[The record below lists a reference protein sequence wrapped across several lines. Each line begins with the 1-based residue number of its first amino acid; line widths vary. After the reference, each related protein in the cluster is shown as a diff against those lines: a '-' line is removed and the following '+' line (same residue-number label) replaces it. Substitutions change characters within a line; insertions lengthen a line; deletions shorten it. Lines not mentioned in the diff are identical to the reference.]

1 MTTSGDDQ
9 AGAGLQSRLR
19 RELAAALRARDQVAV
34 AALRTALSALANAE
48 AVPAPAIPRGSVPAA
63 GAASRNA
70 APGSPAPGSPAPGS
84 PAPGSPAPGS
94 AAPGS
99 PVPGSA
105 AAGSAAPGGD
115 PHIAGAAAGLG
126 AAEAA
131 RRHIGE
137 AEADRIVRAEIRE
150 RLAAAEQYARAGHAD
165 RAGRLRREAAV
176 LAAAVGEPA

>member
-84 PAPGSPAPGS
+84 PAPGS

-137 AEADRIVRAEIRE
+137 AEADRIVRAEISE